1 MATVESA
8 SKKWYTLKAISGKE
22 LKTKEAIE
30 AEVKRRAV
38 ENPSIE
44 TLLGDIV
51 VPLEKVYQ
59 ERNGKKVCKEHVL
72 FSGYV
77 FIECVLTK
85 DMQAILLSVPN
96 VLGFLTYEVIEYG
109 VDSRG
114 IKKKVGSHQ
123 APMPMR
129 ADEVARMI
137 GRVDEAAD
145 DTLEEVSPFVLG
157 EKVKVTDGSFSGFS
171 GEIEEINED
180 KKKLTVNIAI
190 FGRKTPLELS
200 YSQVVKED

>member
-1 MATVESA
+1 MATVDS
-8 SKKWYTLKAISGKE
+8 SKKSWYTLKAISGKE

-30 AEVKRRAV
+30 AEVKRRGV
-38 ENPSIE
+38 ENLMGE
-44 TLLGDIV
+44 VV

-77 FIECVLTK
+77 FVECHLNK
-85 DMQAILLSVPN
+85 EMQAILSSVQN
-96 VLGFLTYEVIEYG
+96 VLGFLTYEVVDYREDGRG
-109 VDSRG
+109 V
-114 IKKKVGSHQ
+114 KKKVGTRQ
-123 APMPMR
+123 EPMPMR
-129 ADEVARMI
+129 ADEVSRMI
-137 GRVDEAAD
+137 GRVDEASD
-145 DTLEEVSPFVLG
+145 DTVEEVSPFALG